1 MLDSIADRHT
11 ECKQNDLGDGE
22 EGGSEDD
29 IANGPSVLKGAENK
43 DKLWDDIDDGANEW
57 PENVDDPE
65 CKGFGVIESSK
76 SFEGG
81 NGNKEA
87 YAEDDK
93 WCYPDEL
100 V

>member
-43 DKLWDDIDDGANEW
+43 DKL
-57 PENVDDPE
+57 
-65 CKGFGVIESSK
+65 
-76 SFEGG
+76 
-81 NGNKEA
+81 
-87 YAEDDK
+87 
-93 WCYPDEL
+93 
-100 V
+100 